1 MTGPGDESRSGAPA
15 AALVVAAGRGE
26 RLGPGDPKAF
36 RPVGGVPLLV
46 HAVRALS
53 AAACVRYVVVAAPA
67 DAVEQTRDL
76 LAGEH
81 AGADLEVVAGG
92 ADRPASVR
100 AALGAVPPGLDVV
113 LVHDAARPLAPS
125 SLADAVANAV
135 AGGAQ
140 AVVPV
145 LPVVDTVK
153 RVDGDLVV
161 ATLDRR
167 ALRAVQTPQGF
178 RRAVLERAHDE
189 PPAGGAV
196 EVTDDAG
203 MVERLG
209 IDVHVVPGHE
219 EAFKV
224 TRPVDL
230 LLAELVLSA
239 RAGA

>member
-1 MTGPGDESRSGAPA
+1 
-15 AALVVAAGRGE
+15 
-26 RLGPGDPKAF
+26 
-36 RPVGGVPLLV
+36 
-46 HAVRALS
+46 
-53 AAACVRYVVVAAPA
+53 
-67 DAVEQTRDL
+67 
-76 LAGEH
+76 
-81 AGADLEVVAGG
+81 
-92 ADRPASVR
+92 
-100 AALGAVPPGLDVV
+100 
-113 LVHDAARPLAPS
+113 
-125 SLADAVANAV
+125 
-135 AGGAQ
+135 
-140 AVVPV
+140 VPV

-153 RVDGDLVV
+153 QVDGDLVV

-189 PPAGGAV
+189 HPAGGAV

-230 LLAELVLSA
+230 LLAELVLTS
-239 RAGA
+239 RADA

>member
-1 MTGPGDESRSGAPA
+1 VTGPGDESRSGAPV

-67 DAVEQTRDL
+67 DL

-125 SLADAVANAV
+125 SLAEAVAAAV

-153 RVDGDLVV
+153 QVDGDLVV

-189 PPAGGAV
+189 HPAGGAV

-230 LLAELVLSA
+230 LLAELVLTS
-239 RAGA
+239 RADA